1 MSGLLAGCSGLRPGE
16 AAVVGDQT
24 ITTGEFDDV
33 TDDVCT
39 FLTALQVSNGVRP
52 AVPARAAALTAM
64 NFLLMG
70 TGAEQL
76 AEEEDVEVTDDE
88 INDWIAD
95 FPVLTDAV
103 PSDQQG
109 AVEDVKRLIARNQLL
124 YAKLAEEEG
133 GNLTEAGQQRVLDY
147 LDEVGYEAMPRYG
160 QALDAEAKPGTGSLS
175 VAVSDEG
182 VRGLALPEG
191 GQPTEAELCS

>member
-1 MSGLLAGCSGLRPGE
+1 MPGLLAGCSGLRPGE
-16 AAVVGDQT
+16 AAVVGEET
-24 ITTGEFDDV
+24 ITTGEFNDV

-39 FLTALQVSNGVRP
+39 FLTALQISNGLDP
-52 AVPARAAALTAM
+52 AIPARAAALTAM

-70 TGAEQL
+70 AGAEQL
-76 AEEEDVEVTDDE
+76 AAEEDIEVTDQE
-88 INDWIAD
+88 INAWIAD

-103 PSDQQG
+103 PPDQRG
-109 AVEDVKRLIARNQLL
+109 AVEDVKQLIARNQLL
-124 YAKLAEEEG
+124 FGKLGEAEG

-160 QALDAEAKPGTGSLS
+160 QALDTQAEPGTGSLS

-182 VRGLALPEG
+182 VRGLALPQG
-191 GQPTEAELCS
+191 GQPTEAELCN